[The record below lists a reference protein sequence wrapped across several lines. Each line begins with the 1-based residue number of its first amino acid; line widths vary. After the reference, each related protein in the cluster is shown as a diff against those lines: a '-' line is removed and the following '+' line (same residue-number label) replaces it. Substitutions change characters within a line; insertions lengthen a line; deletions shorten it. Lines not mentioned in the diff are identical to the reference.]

1 MPSPL
6 RVPLLAA
13 PLAVAMPAFAEAMPA
28 SPPAAATIATTPIE
42 RAELDDDRSTGGAA
56 ADSNPDVNPVVDRG
70 VDRDPAGSP
79 ANVPAYAATEA
90 YEVRNIRG
98 WTVRVSPDLAASP
111 GLRDAVLDLLDNH
124 LFRIGRVVP
133 APALERLRQVEIW
146 AETEMPKTACM
157 CYHVSKGWLVPNGY
171 NPDKEGTV
179 EIGNAV
185 AFLRWTKH
193 QPWMVLHELAHAYH
207 DQVLG
212 YRHAGLEAAWRRMAE
227 TGAYDEVGH
236 IAGGTRR
243 HYALTNPMEY
253 FAETTEALF
262 GTNDFHPYVRSELE
276 AVDPEGFALV
286 RSLWEL
292 DPVPEGPGPDAA
304 TRR

>member
-1 MPSPL
+1 ML
-6 RVPLLAA
+6 ALAA
-13 PLAVAMPAFAEAMPA
+13 GLVVVSAV
-28 SPPAAATIATTPIE
+28 PAAPAQDAPSATTPPL
-42 RAELDDDRSTGGAA
+42 ADAAA
-56 ADSNPDVNPVVDRG
+56 ADATSS
-70 VDRDPAGSP
+70 AGPESVESP
-79 ANVPAYAATEA
+79 ANAPAYAATEA
-90 YEVRNIRG
+90 YEVRNVRG
-98 WTVRVSPDLAASP
+98 WTVRVSPDLADSP

-212 YRHAGLEAAWRRMAE
+212 YRHAGLQAAWRRMAE

-276 AVDPEGFALV
+276 AVDPGGFALV

-292 DPVPEGPGPDAA
+292 DPVPEGPEPDAA

>member
-1 MPSPL
+1 MIRTSQPPRPST
-6 RVPLLAA
+6 LAA
-13 PLAVAMPAFAEAMPA
+13 ILSTVVGAAFASPA
-28 SPPAAATIATTPIE
+28 QETRPSPPATTSRQTNPRE
-42 RAELDDDRSTGGAA
+42 ASDETTGKAIGNAA
-56 ADSNPDVNPVVDRG
+56 A
-70 VDRDPAGSP
+70 AA
-79 ANVPAYAATEA
+79 ANAPNFAATEA
-90 YEVRNIRG
+90 YEVRDLRG

-111 GLRDAVLDLLDNH
+111 GLRDAVLELLDNQ
-124 LFRIGRVVP
+124 LFRIVRVVP
-133 APALERLRQVEIW
+133 APALERLRRVEIW
-146 AETEMPKTACM
+146 AETEMPRTACM

-171 NPDKEGTV
+171 NPDKEGAV

-185 AFLRWTKH
+185 AFLRWTRH

-212 YRHAGLEAAWRRMAE
+212 YRHAGIEAAWRRIAE

-286 RSLWEL
+286 ASLWAL
-292 DPVPEGPGPDAA
+292 DPVPEGPEDAEA
-304 TRR
+304 TLR

>member
-1 MPSPL
+1 MSPTLAIAIACLVAEPPVAGGSKGTTSPS
-6 RVPLLAA
+6 AA
-13 PLAVAMPAFAEAMPA
+13 TTTPAADPRD
-28 SPPAAATIATTPIE
+28 AAATTFAP
-42 RAELDDDRSTGGAA
+42 
-56 ADSNPDVNPVVDRG
+56 
-70 VDRDPAGSP
+70 
-79 ANVPAYAATEA
+79 TES
-90 YEVRNIRG
+90 YEVRDLRG
-98 WTVRVSPDLAASP
+98 WTVRISPS
-111 GLRDAVLDLLDNH
+111 LRESSELCRQVLELLDH
-124 LFRIGRVVP
+124 QLFQITRVIP
-133 APALERLRQVEIW
+133 QPALDRLRSVEIW

-207 DQVLG
+207 DQVFG
-212 YRHAGLEAAWRRMAE
+212 YRHAGIESAWQRMVDA
-227 TGAYDEVGH
+227 GAYEEVGH
-236 IAGGTRR
+236 ISGSPRR

-253 FAETTEALF
+253 FAETTEALY

-292 DPVPEGPGPDAA
+292 DPLPEAPTPEAR
-304 TRR
+304 TER

>member
-1 MPSPL
+1 MTSIFATAWISVSLACLGSAQTPPVEQPIAANSQPAEPGSPNS
-6 RVPLLAA
+6 P
-13 PLAVAMPAFAEAMPA
+13 EPA
-28 SPPAAATIATTPIE
+28 SPVLFAP
-42 RAELDDDRSTGGAA
+42 
-56 ADSNPDVNPVVDRG
+56 
-70 VDRDPAGSP
+70 
-79 ANVPAYAATEA
+79 TEA
-90 YEVRNIRG
+90 YEVRDLRG
-98 WTVRVSPDLAASP
+98 WTVRISPNLRESP
-111 GLRDAVLDLLDNH
+111 ELCRQVLELLDH
-124 LFRIGRVVP
+124 QLYQITRVIP
-133 APALERLRQVEIW
+133 QPALDRLRSIEIW

-193 QPWMVLHELAHAYH
+193 QPWMVLHELAHGYH
-207 DQVLG
+207 DQVFG
-212 YRHAGLEAAWRRMAE
+212 YRHAGISAAWQRMVD

-253 FAETTEALF
+253 FAETTEALY

-276 AVDPEGFALV
+276 AIDPEGFALV

-292 DPVPEGPGPDAA
+292 DPLPAAPSPDAR
-304 TRR
+304 TDR